1 MRWADQLIKLSNFEL
16 ELLQTR
22 LADVVER
29 RNRAELK
36 LVVLTAEGE
45 AELAL
50 ARRDPEAAWRLAA
63 FREGLKIRKAAA
75 QREIDLVVTEESG
88 VRDALTEARQTLAAY
103 ANMEELIR
111 IGAYRSGADAEVDR
125 AITLHPWL
133 EDFLSQD
140 KDDYTSL
147 PDAFDRLD
155 GILEREGA

>member
-88 VRDALTEARQTLAAY
+88 VRDALTEAFETLKKYEHVAEASRIAIVRETARRENAVLDEMGLRRAAG
-103 ANMEELIR
+103 R
-111 IGAYRSGADAEVDR
+111 R
-125 AITLHPWL
+125 
-133 EDFLSQD
+133 
-140 KDDYTSL
+140 
-147 PDAFDRLD
+147 
-155 GILEREGA
+155 